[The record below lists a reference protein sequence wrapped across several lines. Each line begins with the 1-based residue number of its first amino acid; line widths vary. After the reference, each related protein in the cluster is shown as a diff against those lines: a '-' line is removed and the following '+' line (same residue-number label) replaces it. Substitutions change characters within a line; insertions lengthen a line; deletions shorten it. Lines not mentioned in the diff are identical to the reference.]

1 MFIVWIIPLLRRF
14 SFYINKKI
22 FNIEEFNIN
31 GDLVEAQMFGYIGA
45 RSYKKLPISN
55 KNTTGVK
62 KTISGGV
69 INYPL

>member
-1 MFIVWIIPLLRRF
+1 
-14 SFYINKKI
+14 
-22 FNIEEFNIN
+22 
-31 GDLVEAQMFGYIGA
+31 MFGYIGA